1 MLYWN
6 ELKRHAGNEQKAI
19 ASVKN
24 KYLKQLVVNRDI
36 HFFMGTTQQWDARN
50 APNPFMI
57 IGVFSPPKVLQTA
70 LF

>member
-6 ELKRHAGNEQKAI
+6 ELKRHEGDEKTAI
-19 ASVKN
+19 ASVKK
-24 KYLKQLVVNRDI
+24 KYLEQLVDNRDI

-57 IGVFSPPKVLQTA
+57 IGVFSPPKILQTA